1 MPVSMPS
8 QASVAVSA
16 QASSSASART
26 SKARFWN
33 RIARQY
39 AADPIADQAGY
50 EHTLHRVQAL
60 LSSSDD
66 VLELGC
72 GTGSTALRLASEVRS
87 LRATDVSDEMV
98 AIAREKLQR
107 QPTPQL
113 SFEVADAD
121 TPSDEP
127 GTFDAVLAFN
137 LLHLVSDLHGTMQ
150 GVWQALRPGGLFIS
164 KTPCVGEMSPLI
176 RLLAI
181 PAMRAVG
188 KAPPVL
194 ILRAQD
200 IEEAIR
206 QAGLEVLLVER
217 HGTKG
222 KDTRPFIVASKPKG
236 AAHERG

>member
-1 MPVSMPS
+1 MTASMPS
-8 QASVAVSA
+8 QVSA
-16 QASSSASART
+16 AAVPAQMSSGTSARQR
-26 SKARFWN
+26 KARFWN
-33 RIARQY
+33 RIARRY
-39 AADPIADQAGY
+39 AAGPIADQAGY

-72 GTGSTALRLASEVRS
+72 GTGSTALRLAPEVRS
-87 LRATDVSDEMV
+87 LRATDVSDEMI
-98 AIAREKLQR
+98 AIAREKLLR

-113 SFEVADAD
+113 SFEVTDAD
-121 TPSDEP
+121 TPSAEP
-127 GTFDAVLAFN
+127 GAFDAVLAFN
-137 LLHLVSDLHGTMQ
+137 LLHLVSDLQGTLQ

-164 KTPCVGEMSPLI
+164 KTPCVGEMNPLI

-188 KAPPVL
+188 QAPPVL
-194 ILRAQD
+194 TLRALD

-206 QAGLEVLLVER
+206 QAGLDVLLVER

-222 KDTRPFIVASKPKG
+222 KDVRPFIVASKPKE
-236 AAHERG
+236 ASR